1 MVIFSVSPA
10 FGRNSCTLSAI
21 AHTIH
26 KPSIRMAI
34 GDVAILSILR
44 PGLARKPLLVLGRA
58 HELHVS
64 DAERG
69 CQLVEAHDRRVAPA
83 LLEAAYVLLAEA
95 RKLRQLLLGQALFL
109 PYPLDVPPD
118 QLAHVHAAEVSG

>member
-1 MVIFSVSPA
+1 MEKW
-10 FGRNSCTLSAI
+10 G
-21 AHTIH
+21 TI
-26 KPSIRMAI
+26 
-34 GDVAILSILR
+34 AILSTLR
-44 PGLARKPLLVLGRA
+44 PAWHGNLLVLGRA
-58 HELHVS
+58 HELHVA

-95 RKLRQLLLGQALFL
+95 RKLRQLLLGQPLSL